1 MSEYKYRIVEINE
14 DNNFLHTPCQPVA
27 TKEEGEEIA
36 KDLFWVLS
44 DNGRG
49 VGLAANQIGL
59 DKRVCVVNVK
69 EPLYFINP
77 KITPVLE
84 AGTFVYLETCLS
96 MPGVVAR
103 TERWRSIII
112 EADNFEGKSAYDI
125 SNIPQDLVM
134 QSTDAFEMAAIQ
146 HEIDH
151 LDGFLMTDRQYNAKP
166 LHTQQIPNRNDKIK
180 IRKGSE
186 IKQIKYKKLEEFEKL
201 GWSMTNDLTEM

>member
-1 MSEYKYRIVEINE
+1 MSEYKIVEISE
-14 DNNFLHTPCQPVA
+14 DNNYLHTPCQPVA

-36 KDLFWVLS
+36 KDLFRALS
-44 DNGRG
+44 DNGHG
-49 VGLAANQIGL
+49 AGLAANQIGI
-59 DKRVCVVNVK
+59 DKRVCVVNIK

-125 SNIPQDLVM
+125 SNISQDMVM

-166 LHTQQIPNRNDKIK
+166 LHAQKTMGRNDKVTIH
-180 IRKGSE
+180 KGE
-186 IKQIKYKKLEEFEKL
+186 ETKQIKYKKLEEFKKM
-201 GWSMTNDLTEM
+201 GWSMIEQKI